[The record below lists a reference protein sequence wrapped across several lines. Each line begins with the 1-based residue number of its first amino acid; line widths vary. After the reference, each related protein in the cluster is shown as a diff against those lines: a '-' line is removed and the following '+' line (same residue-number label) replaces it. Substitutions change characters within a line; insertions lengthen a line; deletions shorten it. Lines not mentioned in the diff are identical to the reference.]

1 MTNTDEKKQND
12 DKGLLDS
19 LKLIVSK
26 EGRLT
31 DQLKNGKGLQRYAKD
46 LLLLFSLAKDYYQ
59 GNYRDIPYK
68 TISAAVVGLLYV
80 INPIDIIPDF
90 IPFIG
95 QVDDALVLGF
105 CLKLIQKDLL
115 QYKAWKNDQSENKPS
130 EKIANSETSTEQ
142 DDSATSNE
150 TDNVN
155 DKDNDD
161 EADNESDGQAENE
174 MSNKAS
180 NEKDDKIESENE
192 NQAVEMEN
200 SDKEEDVDTGSKGSK
215 S

>member
-1 MTNTDEKKQND
+1 MTDKVTE

-26 EGRLT
+26 EGRLN

-46 LLLLFSLAKDYYQ
+46 LLLLFSLVKDYYQ

-115 QYKAWKNDQSENKPS
+115 QYKAWKDGQSESESESEEKVSQNKENS
-130 EKIANSETSTEQ
+130 KDSDEQDNSEI
-142 DDSATSNE
+142 DS
-150 TDNVN
+150 
-155 DKDNDD
+155 K
-161 EADNESDGQAENE
+161 ADNEIDGEAEDETN
-174 MSNKAS
+174 NT
-180 NEKDDKIESENE
+180 NESE
-192 NQAVEMEN
+192 AVEIEN
-200 SDKEEDVDTGSKGSK
+200 SDKEEDTDNKDSK